1 MFARGYTDECKN
13 VLLLT
18 KPLLTGVA

>member
-1 MFARGYTDECKN
+1 MFAGGNTGWCKN

-18 KPLLTGVA
+18 KLLLTGVA

>member
-1 MFARGYTDECKN
+1 MFARGYTGECKN

-18 KPLLTGVA
+18 KLLLTGVA

>member
-1 MFARGYTDECKN
+1 MFARGYTGECKN

>member
-1 MFARGYTDECKN
+1 MFARGYTVECKN

-18 KPLLTGVA
+18 KLLLTGVA

>member
-18 KPLLTGVA
+18 KLLLTGVA